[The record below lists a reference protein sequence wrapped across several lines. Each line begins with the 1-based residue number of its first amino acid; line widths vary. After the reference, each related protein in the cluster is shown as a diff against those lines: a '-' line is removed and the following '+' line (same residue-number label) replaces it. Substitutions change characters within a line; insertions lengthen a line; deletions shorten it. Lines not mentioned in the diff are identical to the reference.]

1 MVPAS
6 ARILLDLI
14 YRTETGRGPPACYET
29 IFGHRERELPQ
40 PITSMTIDE
49 LLAAQAKWGR
59 NWGSSAAGAPQII
72 RATMRD
78 LVARMGLSGSEI
90 YDPDMQDRMA
100 FELLKRRGWVSFLA
114 GTQSLTSFG
123 NALAREWASFPVLTD
138 QKRGKRELK
147 RGQSYYDG
155 DGLNSALIKP
165 ALVETTLRQ
174 VLEAEKTAAH
184 APSAPEAPE
193 ARPHPQQPPAE
204 LPGPKE
210 GTEHLSRSKRFWTW
224 MVTLVTALSTLAEKV
239 GWADL
244 DWRVQIALLAVV
256 ALLAIYGIASMPRA
270 RQLLGR
276 LTGLAS

>member
-29 IFGHRERELPQ
+29 IFGHRERELPR
-40 PITSMTIDE
+40 PITSMTIDD
-49 LLAAQAKWGR
+49 LLAAQAVWGR
-59 NWGSSAAGAPQII
+59 KWGSSAAGAPQII
-72 RATMRD
+72 RGTMRD

-100 FELLKRRGWVSFLA
+100 FELLKKRGWVAFLA
-114 GTQSLTSFG
+114 GTLPLTSFG

-138 QKRGKRELK
+138 QKGAKRQVK

-165 ALVETTLRQ
+165 ALVEATLRQ
-174 VLEAEKTAAH
+174 VLAAEKTAAH
-184 APSAPEAPE
+184 APAAQEA
-193 ARPHPQQPPAE
+193 
-204 LPGPKE
+204 PGPKE
-210 GTEHLSRSKRFWTW
+210 GAEHLSKSKRFWTW

-256 ALLAIYGIASMPRA
+256 ALLAVYGIASMPRA

-276 LTGLAS
+276 LAGLAS